1 MDMGVELLGKK
12 IGMTQVFDVKGN
24 FVGVTVIEVVPCTV
38 LQKKTVAMDGYVA
51 YQIGSGERKPKHAT
65 KALVGHC
72 KKSGAAPARFIRE
85 FRSDSGSQQ
94 LNVGDKLTVKEFQP
108 GQFVDVIG
116 TSKGKGYAG
125 AMKRHHLHGGPMT
138 HGAKGWHRRRGA
150 SGNRSTPGRV
160 FLGTRMAGHMGDER
174 VTVQNLRLIQA
185 RQGENVL
192 LVEGA
197 VPGANGSLVV
207 IRHAKKKAR
216 PAAAAV

>member
-1 MDMGVELLGKK
+1 MELLGKK
-12 IGMTQVFDVKGN
+12 IGMAQVFDAKGN
-24 FVGVTVIEVVPCTV
+24 FVGVTVIEVGPCMV
-38 LQKKTVAMDGYVA
+38 LQKKTGATDGYEA
-51 YQIGSGERKPKHAT
+51 YQIGFGERKEKHAT

-72 KKSGAAPARFIRE
+72 KKAGAPPARFIRE
-85 FRSDSGSQQ
+85 FRSDTGA
-94 LNVGDKLTVKEFQP
+94 LPFNVGDKLTVKEFRP

-116 TSKGKGYAG
+116 TSKGKGFAG

-174 VTVQNLRLIQA
+174 VTVQNLRVIQA
-185 RQGENVL
+185 RQEDNVL

-207 IRHAKKKAR
+207 VRHAKKKAK
-216 PAAAAV
+216 PAAAAA

>member
-1 MDMGVELLGKK
+1 MGAELLGKK
-12 IGMTQVFDVKGN
+12 IGMTQVFDAKGN
-24 FVGVTVIEVVPCTV
+24 FVGVTVIETGPCTV
-38 LQKKTVAMDGYVA
+38 LQKKTGATDSYEA
-51 YQIGSGERKPKHAT
+51 YQIGFGERKAKHAT
-65 KALVGHC
+65 KALAGHC
-72 KKSGAAPARFIRE
+72 KKASAAPARFIRE
-85 FRSDSGSQQ
+85 FRNDDGS
-94 LNVGDKLTVKEFQP
+94 LSFNVGDKITVKEFQP

-116 TSKGKGYAG
+116 TSKGKGFAG

-174 VTVQNLRLIQA
+174 VTMQNLRVIQV
-185 RQGENVL
+185 RQEDNVL

-207 IRHAKKKAR
+207 IRHAKMKTTK
-216 PAAAAV
+216 PAAASA